1 MHRSTLA
8 ALTFAAASLALAPM
22 AAADGPFADRAV
34 ATFIAADG
42 NGDEHLSYEEFRS
55 FIATM
60 AAHGQPTSQRIRA
73 FGAYRMAFRRIDANG
88 DGLASPNELRAADR
102 SHRAEQS

>member
-1 MHRSTLA
+1 MHCSITAAAVTLSA
-8 ALTFAAASLALAPM
+8 LALTSAAE
-22 AAADGPFADRAV
+22 ADGPFADRAV

-42 NGDEHLSYEEFRS
+42 NGDEHLSYDEFRS

-60 AAHGQPTSQRIRA
+60 AAHGQPTSRRIRT
-73 FGAYRMAFRRIDANG
+73 FGAYGMAFRRIDTNG
-88 DGLASPNELRAADR
+88 DGLASPDELRAADR